1 MNAAVL
7 RIREEGNAIVR
18 AIAKSEPAKVIA
30 FKAAISPRHVYNL
43 REDEIGQPD
52 LAWPN
57 FILLAQQVPELRKKV
72 MEWFEAD
79 NGSGDDPA
87 KLASDIVQFLQSRG
101 KG

>member
-18 AIAKSEPAKVIA
+18 AVARSEPAKVIA

-57 FILLAQQVPELRKKV
+57 FILLAQQIPELRKKV
-72 MEWFEAD
+72 MEWFDAD

-87 KLASDIVQFLQSRG
+87 RLANEITAFLIQRG
-101 KG
+101 KR